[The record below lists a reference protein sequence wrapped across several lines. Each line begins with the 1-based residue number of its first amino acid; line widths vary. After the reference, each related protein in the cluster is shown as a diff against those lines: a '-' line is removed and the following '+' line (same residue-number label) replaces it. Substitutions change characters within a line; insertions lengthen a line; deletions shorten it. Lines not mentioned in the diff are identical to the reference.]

1 MAEQPAYQELEN
13 RLRKQGVPFR
23 QHQFQEMNMSEKP
36 SCEELERRVREL
48 EQIIASRSLDE
59 DCQKWTEKILQ
70 DRESLHRAILQTA
83 MDGFWIADLQGKF
96 LEVNDAYCRMSGYS
110 KSELL
115 AMTISDIENM
125 ETHED
130 TIRHMKKIMA
140 QGEDRFKSRHRHRDG
155 RIIDIEVSAQYMP
168 AEGGRMVAFLRDI
181 TEMKTQE
188 EDIRLRSLV
197 LDQIQDMVTIT
208 DLDGVIS
215 YVNQAVV
222 EKLGRPKEDLLGRST
237 DIYGEYPQQGATQRE
252 IVIKTLKN
260 GSWRGELV
268 NFATDGTEVIL
279 DCRTRVVYDTLGAPK
294 ALCGVATDITAYK
307 GSEKELR
314 ESEERFRLMVKNT
327 SDIIVVVNPD
337 GAQRYVSLA
346 VERISGYRPEEVIG
360 KPIDAVIH
368 PDDMNH
374 VMKVWHE
381 ALEHP
386 TVIFKVQYRHI
397 HKTREWVDL
406 EAVGQCFINEPAI
419 KAIVVSVR
427 DITER
432 KQAEA
437 EKILLEARIR
447 QAQKMEAIGSLA
459 GGIAHDLNNILFPI
473 SGLSEMLLEDIP
485 EDNHWHENVG
495 QIHKSAKRGSDL
507 VKQILAFA
515 RQSNP
520 QKLPIRIQPILKEVV
535 KLARATI
542 PMNIDIESLI
552 DSHCGTV
559 SADPTQFYQ
568 IAMNLITNASHA
580 LEDTG
585 GTIRVGL
592 KESMPEKNQSH
603 DGLMKSGK
611 YACMTISDTGTGI
624 DQSLLHKIFEPYF
637 TTKSPGKGAG
647 LGLSVVH
654 GIVKEHDGD
663 IQVVSEI
670 GKGTAF
676 QVYLPLMEDGDD
688 KKMSL

>member
-1 MAEQPAYQELEN
+1 MANENDTNFNQSDVHFLEE
-13 RLRKQGVPFR
+13 V
-23 QHQFQEMNMSEKP
+23 S
-36 SCEELERRVREL
+36 
-48 EQIIASRSLDE
+48 
-59 DCQKWTEKILQ
+59 KILETV
-70 DRESLHRAILQTA
+70 RKPFIILET
-83 MDGFWIADLQGKF
+83 DGRVLFLNQRFCNTYEIAPEQMAGHTIFSALDGEWDIPDL
-96 LEVNDAYCRMSGYS
+96 RH
-110 KSELL
+110 LL
-115 AMTISDIENM
+115 NVALAEKDLT
-125 ETHED
+125 ED
-130 TIRHMKKIMA
+130 DYEIDHIFPRFGHKIM
-140 QGEDRFKSRHRHRDG
+140 
-155 RIIDIEVSAQYMP
+155 RINGQ
-168 AEGGRMVAFLRDI
+168 
-181 TEMKTQE
+181 
-188 EDIRLRSLV
+188 RSFFR
-197 LDQIQDMVTIT
+197 T
-208 DLDGVIS
+208 
-215 YVNQAVV
+215 
-222 EKLGRPKEDLLGRST
+222 LGRQVLLLSIEDYTKRKLQEQKL
-237 DIYGEYPQQGATQRE
+237 
-252 IVIKTLKN
+252 
-260 GSWRGELV
+260 
-268 NFATDGTEVIL
+268 F
-279 DCRTRVVYDTLGAPK
+279 
-294 ALCGVATDITAYK
+294 
-307 GSEKELR
+307 
-314 ESEERFRLMVKNT
+314 ESEERFRRMFETSSDGLLLATKDDGTIIEVNAALCEMLGIGREEIVGKSLVEAGIAGREYNLQHLLERLTGKGSFAFDSVLVNVK
-327 SDIIVVVNPD
+327 SSLPFP
-337 GAQRYVSLA
+337 AQVTFTDRS
-346 VERISGYRPEEVIG
+346 
-360 KPIDAVIH
+360 AVIQA
-368 PDDMNH
+368 N
-374 VMKVWHE
+374 
-381 ALEHP
+381 
-386 TVIFKVQYRHI
+386 
-397 HKTREWVDL
+397 
-406 EAVGQCFINEPAI
+406 
-419 KAIVVSVR
+419 VR
-427 DITER
+427 DISKR
-432 KQAEA
+432 IQ
-437 EKILLEARIR
+437 EKDLLQKTAQEWLATFNAVPDLITRLDPDMRILRSNDAFRRYFSIKPGESRGQFCYDFFNEHQGPCPGCPVTSTLQDHKLHSAVITHAGLGKKFQVTSAPILSENMELLGIIQVARDITDLEKLEQQLR